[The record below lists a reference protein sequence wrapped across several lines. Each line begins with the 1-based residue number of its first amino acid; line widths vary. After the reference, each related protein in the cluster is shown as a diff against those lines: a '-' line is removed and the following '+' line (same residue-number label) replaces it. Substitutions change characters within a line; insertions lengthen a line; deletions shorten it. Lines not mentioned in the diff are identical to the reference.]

1 MPGVGTLPTLRE
13 VGSSLRGSMLGMN
26 RRRSQDAPAQ
36 RPRLSLEPSERV
48 PGAGAR
54 MSKRKSIF
62 LQHTHLTHS
71 ARNMLQ
77 RSCLNGSSHFR
88 EFSSGSRIF
97 DFSDEARDFFSRI
110 VGVMMPFES
119 KRLRWGMVMYLVE
132 CYIALVI
139 PVNAAFRCWDPDRLP
154 AWPIVL
160 DVLLVMLLLVDI
172 AVNLNTAFFKSSGKL
187 VTDRKAIHRH
197 YASGGILYVDVVS
210 ALPVALI
217 CAAAMMNSDA
227 LARIY
232 GPIRVTHMV
241 RLVRWLR
248 HDPFAVSFN
257 TKLQSTRPVEY
268 GQAMQFLRLL
278 GRMFLIGHFL
288 ACIWWAELALSLP
301 AACPPTASHLPP
313 PSLHPTCHRLTGR
326 LESRQQADVN
336 LRLRAFAGGSSSPAP
351 ASRSGRRRWA
361 ARTCTRCTTRC

>member
-13 VGSSLRGSMLGMN
+13 AGSSLRGSVLRMS
-26 RRRSQDAPAQ
+26 RRRSQEAPAQ
-36 RPRLSLEPSERV
+36 RPRVSLEPSTPV
-48 PGAGAR
+48 PGAAAR

-62 LQHTHLTHS
+62 LQHTHLTDS
-71 ARNMLQ
+71 ARNMLR
-77 RSCLNGSSHFR
+77 RSCLNGGAHFR
-88 EFSSGSRIF
+88 AESSSSGSRIF

-119 KRLRWGMVMYLVE
+119 KRLRWGMVMYVVE

-172 AVNLNTAFFKSSGKL
+172 AVNLNTAFFRGSGKL
-187 VTDRKAIHRH
+187 VTDRKAIQRH
-197 YASGGILYVDVVS
+197 YASQGILYVDVVS

-217 CAAAMMNSDA
+217 CAAAMMNSDD

-232 GPIRVTHMV
+232 GPVRVTHMV
-241 RLVRWLR
+241 RLLRWLR

-278 GRMFLIGHFL
+278 GRMFLIGHLL
-288 ACIWWAELALSLP
+288 ACIWWAELALSSP
-301 AACPPTASHLPP
+301 AACCPPTASHLPP
-313 PSLHPTCHRLTGR
+313 PFPSPDLPSTHWSTG
-326 LESRQQADVN
+326 EPST
-336 LRLRAFAGGSSSPAP
+336 S
-351 ASRSGRRRWA
+351 
-361 ARTCTRCTTRC
+361 